1 LAAGRSSIVVHIHN
15 NSIASLFQQLQASA
29 SGSSTSSTTSSSFG
43 LQLTGQNLP
52 TLSSS
57 LAPTPLSAT
66 PSSQFA
72 SNILSALMSAQ
83 TQPNDQT
90 IAGQIISAINPNG
103 DGSLDLSQVEQAL
116 TGSSATTS
124 PQQQSI
130 ANAFAQ
136 LDTNADGSL
145 SQGELANALQSLQQ
159 GDPTQGADGAGGHHH
174 HHHAMQA
181 ESASATTPTSSSS
194 NASTGSSTTT
204 GGATTTTG
212 GTTAGVTTPT
222 PTLAAA

>member
-1 LAAGRSSIVVHIHN
+1 VHVHN

-29 SGSSTSSTTSSSFG
+29 SGNSTSSSFG

-103 DGSLDLSQVEQAL
+103 NGSLDLPQVEQAL

-136 LDTNADGSL
+136 LDTNEDGSL

-159 GDPTQGADGAGGHHH
+159 DDQTQGATGAGGHHH
-174 HHHAMQA
+174 HHHHMQA
-181 ESASATTPTSSSS
+181 ESPSDPSSTSSETGSS
-194 NASTGSSTTT
+194 TASSTTT
-204 GGATTTTG
+204 GDADATTDAAAT
-212 GTTAGVTTPT
+212 VTTPT
-222 PTLAAA
+222 AAAA